1 LDRIANYK
9 LQSNQAG
16 LWFIGQAGFVIKSCE
31 KIITIDPYLSDSVA
45 KVSPHLGRAFAVP
58 LEPSSLKTDIFIVT
72 HDHLDHLDPETI
84 EAYRYKN
91 STTFVGPRFA
101 RRKLIELGVPEKNI
115 VRIDVGETRIV
126 ECVEVTGIYTV
137 PNEAAVI
144 DTAGYKIEFENG
156 RSIYHTSDTDLSPLV
171 LECAPEA
178 EVMLVCIN
186 GKWGNLDI
194 AKAVELVGRVKPKFA
209 VPHHYDVMELNSEN
223 PHAFEYQMSNAHP
236 EIEVKILKIMEPF
249 VW

>member
-1 LDRIANYK
+1 M
-9 LQSNQAG
+9 
-16 LWFIGQAGFVIKSCE
+16 
-31 KIITIDPYLSDSVA
+31 IDPYLSDSAA
-45 KVSPHLGRAFAVP
+45 KVSPRLSRAFAVP
-58 LEPSSLKTDIFIVT
+58 LEPSSLKADIFIVT

-84 EAYRYKN
+84 EAYKYKD

-101 RRKLIELGVPEKNI
+101 CRKLIELGIPEKNI
-115 VRIDVGETRIV
+115 VKIDVGESKKVAGV
-126 ECVEVTGIYTV
+126 EMAGVYTV

-186 GKWGNLDI
+186 GNWGNLNVG
-194 AKAVELVGRVKPKFA
+194 KAVELTGKVSPKFA
-209 VPHHYDVMELNSEN
+209 IPHHYDVMKLNSEN
-223 PHAFEYQMSNAHP
+223 PEVFEYQMSYAHP
-236 EIEVKILKIMEPF
+236 DIEVKILKIMEPF